1 MCSTVFSEI
10 HPCQRVETFN
20 GLSVRRSERTPA
32 PDQVPRATDLCL
44 TFSSSSY
51 SFSFAHFSLFS
62 LQVKLMA
69 GMVKPTHSACKVLI
83 SDPVMPWHGVHI
95 HKVTCEG
102 EVRMGV
108 NRGDGS
114 IIAYFKLFLQ
124 RVKYECVDGLHC
136 GVWVLLEYALAASL
150 YNSEVT
156 ECVCVCVSGKVN
168 VMTKISA
175 AFLYKYR
182 WAENR

>member
-1 MCSTVFSEI
+1 M
-10 HPCQRVETFN
+10 
-20 GLSVRRSERTPA
+20 G
-32 PDQVPRATDLCL
+32 
-44 TFSSSSY
+44 
-51 SFSFAHFSLFS
+51 
-62 LQVKLMA
+62 
-69 GMVKPTHSACKVLI
+69 KPTHVACKVLI
-83 SDPVMPWHGVHI
+83 FDPVMPWHGVRI

-136 GVWVLLEYALAASL
+136 GVCVLLEYALVASL
-150 YNSEVT
+150 YNSEVI
-156 ECVCVCVSGKVN
+156 EWVCVSGKVN

-182 WAENR
+182 WAEIR